1 MNDVSSLVCNTCF
14 FKNLSLLSICFFQLD
29 QRRYSD
35 LEAIFMSYSNNM
47 IADLD
52 PIHKAFHNIAGVFLD
67 MPIGL
72 YNGPHMNDFAHG
84 IMGAL

>member
-1 MNDVSSLVCNTCF
+1 
-14 FKNLSLLSICFFQLD
+14 
-29 QRRYSD
+29 
-35 LEAIFMSYSNNM
+35 MSYSNNM